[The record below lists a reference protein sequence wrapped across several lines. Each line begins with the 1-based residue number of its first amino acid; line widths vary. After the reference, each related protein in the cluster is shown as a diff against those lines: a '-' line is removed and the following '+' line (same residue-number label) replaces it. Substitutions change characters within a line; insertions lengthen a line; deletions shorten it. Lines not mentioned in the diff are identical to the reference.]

1 MIKLLV
7 LAKKK
12 KKIQEQQQQQTS
24 ESDAETWSL
33 CTSKIIINSIYF
45 CRLFL

>member
-7 LAKKK
+7 LAKKM
-12 KKIQEQQQQQTS
+12 QEQRQQQSS

-33 CTSKIIINSIYF
+33 CTSKI
-45 CRLFL
+45 